1 MSHIAAGFCVTDIAA
16 LALTVKAQC
25 PDLELVKQSTYRT
38 WISDHGGLVGDY
50 PLPGLY
56 QVKLMAALK
65 KQGVDVHAKAKARGV
80 DLPANLLELEQK
92 PWDLKQQRKLLD
104 DPDFAVAYDKL
115 TKEVVGKD
123 AEFVIK
129 YKQGKGNKDA
139 YEIGLVP
146 HPIRKGEYVMMT
158 DFYGQGNGLLRA
170 KGVGEYKRKNGED
183 TWGGELKQ
191 SYAVR
196 AAERTIVKQMEAGNP
211 EFGSYTKTTLPDG
224 RVVLN
229 VTPRNP

>member
-16 LALTVKAQC
+16 LAQTVKLQC
-25 PDLELVKQSTYRT
+25 PDLELVKQNTYRT

-80 DLPANLLELEQK
+80 ELPANLLELEQK
-92 PWDLKQQRKLLD
+92 PWDLKQQRKLLED
-104 DPDFAVAYDKL
+104 ADFAAAYKKL
-115 TKEVVGKD
+115 TTTVVGKD
-123 AEFVIK
+123 AEFVIR
-129 YKQGKGNKDA
+129 YKAGKGNKDA

-146 HPIRKGEYVMMT
+146 HPVRKGEYVMMT

-170 KGVGEYKRKNGED
+170 KGVGEHRHKGGED
-183 TWGGELKQ
+183 SWGGELKQ

-196 AAERTIVKQMEAGNP
+196 AAERAIIKQMEAGNP
-211 EFGSYTKTTLPDG
+211 EFASYVKTTLPDG
-224 RVVLN
+224 RIVLT